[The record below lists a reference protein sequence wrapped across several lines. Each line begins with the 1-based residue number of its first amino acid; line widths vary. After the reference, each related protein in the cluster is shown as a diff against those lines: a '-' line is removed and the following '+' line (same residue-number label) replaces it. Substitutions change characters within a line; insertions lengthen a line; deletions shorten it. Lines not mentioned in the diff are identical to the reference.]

1 MNLGLIFAVYFAHQR
16 LCVFLFIVVFN
27 SHMRYR
33 VLLNSNGSL
42 INMDFLNSQI
52 WSILSFIFFNSNQF
66 RFQINWVSGRRWVDQ
81 DFTMST
87 PIVIKGRRK
96 KEENCKLWSVFFF
109 QILSLSVFI
118 FFPFIMCLLNIFW
131 SLCFIN

>member
-1 MNLGLIFAVYFAHQR
+1 
-16 LCVFLFIVVFN
+16 
-27 SHMRYR
+27 
-33 VLLNSNGSL
+33 
-42 INMDFLNSQI
+42 
-52 WSILSFIFFNSNQF
+52 
-66 RFQINWVSGRRWVDQ
+66 
-81 DFTMST
+81 MST